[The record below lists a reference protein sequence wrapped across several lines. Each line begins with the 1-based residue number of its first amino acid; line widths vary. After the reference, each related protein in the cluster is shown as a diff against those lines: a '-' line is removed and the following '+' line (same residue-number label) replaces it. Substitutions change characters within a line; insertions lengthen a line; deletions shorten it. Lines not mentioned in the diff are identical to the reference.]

1 MLNLNHDSEES
12 TGDHDLTSN
21 GATVSAPILN
31 SDGDPIWKV
40 LVFDDL
46 GRDVISSV
54 LRVSDLR
61 TWGVTMHMY
70 VSELEVSFVKILM
83 LSGIYHLRAILSQMY
98 QFYTSLNL
106 QPRILHPLLPTSL
119 VASTLQHTLI
129 SSPRYHDPSL
139 KTSPDRRQKLEL
151 LRALHSST
159 INISTS
165 LLESLIYSVWECG
178 KRIHTGLSIVRGPRM
193 RSWTML

>member
-12 TGDHDLTSN
+12 SADNDHTSN

-61 TWGVTMHMY
+61 TWGVTMHM
-70 VSELEVSFVKILM
+70 
-83 LSGIYHLRAILSQMY
+83 
-98 QFYTSLNL
+98 
-106 QPRILHPLLPTSL
+106 
-119 VASTLQHTLI
+119 
-129 SSPRYHDPSL
+129 
-139 KTSPDRRQKLEL
+139 
-151 LRALHSST
+151 
-159 INISTS
+159 
-165 LLESLIYSVWECG
+165 
-178 KRIHTGLSIVRGPRM
+178 
-193 RSWTML
+193 